1 MQYVIVEGSMRYWY
15 ILLVIIIAGVIQ
27 PRDVAHAAPDCRP
40 RPEICVHPN
49 FRTFWQENG
58 ALDQFGYSITDLY
71 ARTIDN
77 RTFYVQE
84 FERARLEYFPLI
96 DAPHNIVLGRVGAE
110 WLDQRIG
117 ELTPL
122 TDGDGQFSPTSGT
135 CAVVE
140 PNTPAVCGPFLTYH
154 QTHGA
159 EFDGLAFANR
169 NERLRLFGLPLTPA
183 MRWNNGSQ
191 SIVVQIFERARFEYH
206 ADDNSVRMGMVHA
219 ENTLRGVPQPIGPS
233 PAVNYLTDTGVTI
246 LPTTVSDVFRTNMPY
261 EGFWQSQANGIQFA
275 TTAFRYNDSFYGI
288 AAPAGKKWLTFT
300 VLVKNARAE
309 GDVAAYIDRSYIS
322 VIDLDGNHHTVAT
335 PVRYLDMP
343 ITPSTIY
350 PGNQMVGQMLMLIP
364 TDTGVAQVEFQ
375 IANMDQFVSRFYHV
389 MEIRVAPITY

>member
-1 MQYVIVEGSMRYWY
+1 MRYWFI
-15 ILLVIIIAGVIQ
+15 ILLIALAGFIQ
-27 PRDVAHAAPDCRP
+27 PQTIVHASPDCRP

-49 FRTFWQENG
+49 FRSFWQENG
-58 ALDQFGYSITDLY
+58 GLDQFGYSITDLY
-71 ARTIDN
+71 ARTVDKK
-77 RTFYVQE
+77 TFYVQE
-84 FERARLEYFPLI
+84 FERARLEFSPSI

-110 WLDQRIG
+110 WLDYRIG

-122 TDGDGQFSPTSGT
+122 TESDGQFAPNTGM

-159 EFDGLAFANR
+159 ELDGIPFANR

-183 MRWNNGSQ
+183 MRWFNGSQ

-219 ENTLRGVPQPIGPS
+219 ENTLRGVPQPLGAS
-233 PAVNYLTDTGVTI
+233 PTVNYLTDTGVTI
-246 LPTTVSDVFRTNMPY
+246 LPTATTDVFRTNMPFV
-261 EGFWQSQANGIQFA
+261 GFWQSQANGIKFA
-275 TTAFRYNDSFYGI
+275 STAFRYHSSFYGI
-288 AAPAGKKWLTFT
+288 AAPEGKKWLTFT
-300 VLVKNARAE
+300 VLVQNARAAS
-309 GDVAAYIDRSYIS
+309 DAAAYIDRSYIA
-322 VIDLDGNHHTVAT
+322 VIDLDGNRHTVAA

-343 ITPSTIY
+343 ITPSTIH
-350 PGNQMVGQMLMLIP
+350 PGTQMVGQMLVLVP
-364 TDTGVAQVEFQ
+364 ADTGVAQVEFN
-375 IANMDQFVSRFYHV
+375 IANMDQFVSRFMHV